1 MRIDTMNNANASV
14 HNIKSGK
21 NDFKDE
27 KDILEKRLKDR
38 IENGQPS
45 FKLGMSSMTEDDWEN
60 FMNNINNSLE
70 KAKTIQME
78 EKGESLESQIYNK
91 IYFRLHEDDKN

>member
-14 HNIKSGK
+14 NNVKSSK
-21 NDFKDE
+21 SVFKDE
-27 KDILEKRLKDR
+27 KNIFEKRLKDR

-45 FKLGMSSMTEDDWEN
+45 FKLGMSSMTEDDWEI
-60 FMNNINNSLE
+60 FMNNINKSLE
-70 KAKTIQME
+70 KAKTIPME